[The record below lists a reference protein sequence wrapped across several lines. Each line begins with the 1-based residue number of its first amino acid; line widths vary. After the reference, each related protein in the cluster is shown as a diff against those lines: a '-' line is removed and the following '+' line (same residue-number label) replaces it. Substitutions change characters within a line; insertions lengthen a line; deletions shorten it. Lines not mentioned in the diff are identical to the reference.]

1 MDLYDPDKNNLSIDM
16 WSDSD
21 GDEIKNI
28 FNRLFSKKLSRDEFD
43 ILEIALL
50 TNSSPP
56 IKNITNNEFYNYQ
69 KEFLIEKNNL
79 DLIKLFIEKN
89 NNFILKDDLS

>member
-1 MDLYDPDKNNLSIDM
+1 MEMKLKKFLIKYFQKNFLEM
-16 WSDSD
+16 H
-21 GDEIKNI
+21 
-28 FNRLFSKKLSRDEFD
+28 LD

-50 TNSSPP
+50 TNSNPP
-56 IKNITNNEFYNYQ
+56 IKNISNNEFYNYQ

-89 NNFILKDDLS
+89 NNFI